1 MSTLACAARAV
12 RSKPLAE
19 RVREAVSQAVR
30 IMHCRQYT
38 ANPNICTKPIV
49 FFKVWDW
56 GGRRGELKFHSTNTF
71 ASGCKGSAGGW
82 EGPKSCWCGVL
93 VGLSTL

>member
-38 ANPNICTKPIV
+38 DNPNICTKPIV
-49 FFKVWDW
+49 FFKSLGL
-56 GGRRGELKFHSTNTF
+56 GGKERGAEVSLN
-71 ASGCKGSAGGW
+71 
-82 EGPKSCWCGVL
+82 
-93 VGLSTL
+93 